1 MALKHFKPVTPSL
14 RELVLVDRSEL
25 HKGKPEKTLTEG
37 KSSSGGRNN
46 HGRVT
51 VRFRGG
57 GHKRRYRVVD
67 FRRRERLGQTATVE
81 RIEYDPNR
89 TAFIALIKFDD
100 GDKSYI
106 LAPQRL
112 TKGDKVVAAEQA
124 DIKPGNAMPLQAIP
138 VGTIVHNI
146 EMKIGRGGAIARSAG
161 SYAQVV
167 GRDQGYVILRLNS
180 GEQRLI
186 HGACFASIGA
196 VSNPDHMNTNMGKA
210 GRRRWLGHKPH
221 NRGVSMNPIDHPHGG
236 GEGRTSGGRH
246 PVSPWGQPTKGKKTR
261 QNKRT
266 DGMILQ
272 SRHIRKKKS

>member
-14 RELVLVDRSEL
+14 RELVLVDRSDL
-25 HKGKPEKTLTEG
+25 HKGKPEKTLTQG

-100 GDKSYI
+100 GNKSYI

-112 TKGDKVVAAEQA
+112 AKGDKVLAAEQA
-124 DIKPGNAMPLQAIP
+124 DVKPGNAMPLQAIP

-161 SYAQVV
+161 SYAQIV
-167 GRDQGYVILRLNS
+167 GRDQGYVIVRLNS

-210 GRRRWLGHKPH
+210 GRRRWLGRKPH
-221 NRGVSMNPIDHPHGG
+221 NRGVYMNPIDQPHGG